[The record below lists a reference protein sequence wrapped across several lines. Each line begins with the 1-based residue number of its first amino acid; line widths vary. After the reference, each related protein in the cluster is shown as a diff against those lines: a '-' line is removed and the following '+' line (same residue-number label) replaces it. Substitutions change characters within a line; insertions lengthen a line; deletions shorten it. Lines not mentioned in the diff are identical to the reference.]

1 MLGPEHSRRVRC
13 MGLGDVP
20 TKTFRNTRLRVS
32 SLCSFSSGVA
42 HPSTSSNQWQVKY
55 NNLESTFKA
64 HMIMKEGGTT
74 VELAC
79 FFTLESIVS
88 INEENMILFMNLF
101 VKQLVMNFLVY
112 QTKVKH

>member
-1 MLGPEHSRRVRC
+1 
-13 MGLGDVP
+13 
-20 TKTFRNTRLRVS
+20 
-32 SLCSFSSGVA
+32 
-42 HPSTSSNQWQVKY
+42 
-55 NNLESTFKA
+55 
-64 HMIMKEGGTT
+64 MIMKEGGTT